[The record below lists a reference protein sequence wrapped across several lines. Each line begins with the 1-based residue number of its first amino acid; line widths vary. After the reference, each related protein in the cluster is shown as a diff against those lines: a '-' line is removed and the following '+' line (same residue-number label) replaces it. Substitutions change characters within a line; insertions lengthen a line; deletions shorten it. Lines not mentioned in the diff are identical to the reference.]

1 MTYCLE
7 DRALFLLD
15 EGDGHEQ
22 QRQHLQNCRDCM
34 SRYEEM
40 RRDLRLI
47 TRTLQQ
53 EPPPSHTAGR
63 RGPIFYRSLSIAA
76 GLLLTLGLVWGE
88 RQLWLTRPPPSEQ
101 ALNRE
106 ISQFLDQVSEAIF
119 DGGAVREIE
128 TLSSESDLASI
139 QLALGEH
146 CSDECKGIFSFP
158 DTVDRSIVTSNRRR
172 LDPSMQHMVSDRR
185 E

>member
-1 MTYCLE
+1 MTHCLE
-7 DRALFLLD
+7 DKALFLLD
-15 EGDGHEQ
+15 EGDDNEEQ
-22 QRQHLQNCRDCM
+22 RLHLQSCRDCM
-34 SRYEEM
+34 LRYEEM
-40 RRDLRLI
+40 TRDLRLI

-53 EPPPSHTAGR
+53 EPPLFRAAGR
-63 RGPIFYRSLSIAA
+63 RAPIFYRSLSIAA

-88 RQLWLTRPPPSEQ
+88 RQLWLTRPQPSEQ

-106 ISQFLDQVSEAIF
+106 ISQFMEQVSEAIF
-119 DGGAVREIE
+119 DGGTIREME

-158 DTVDRSIVTSNRRR
+158 DTIDQPIVTFNRRR
-172 LDPSMQHMVSDRR
+172 LDPSMQHMVSGRR